1 MEPSLF
7 GKITPQFSWNKMN
20 KKSKDVNWE
29 QIFKEGDC
37 AIERQIGPIELQSI
51 VQYAGASG
59 DFNPIHFDQDFA
71 RSLGFPSVFVMGML
85 PGAILAEFARDWL
98 SPLQINYIKFRF
110 VDKIWPH
117 ELLILGG
124 EVKQV
129 YSDSLPFIEA
139 HLWMKA
145 SDGSIKIKA
154 NCTAIDLAVNEKNDP
169 LNNRKG

>member
-1 MEPSLF
+1 
-7 GKITPQFSWNKMN
+7 MN

-37 AIERQIGPIELQSI
+37 AIEHQIGPIELQSI

>member
-1 MEPSLF
+1 
-7 GKITPQFSWNKMN
+7 MN
-20 KKSKDVNWE
+20 KKSKDVDTQ
-29 QIFKEGDC
+29 QIFKQGDC

-51 VQYAGASG
+51 IRYAGASG

-71 RSLGFPSVFVMGML
+71 LSLGFPSVFVMGML

-98 SPLQINYIKFRF
+98 SPLRINYIKFRF
-110 VDKIWPH
+110 TDKIWPH

-129 YSDSLPFIEA
+129 YSDSNPFFKA

-145 SDGSIKIKA
+145 SDGSMKIKA
-154 NCTAIDLAVNEKNDP
+154 NCTAIDITVNEKNDS
-169 LNNRKG
+169 LDNWKR